1 MIDALNDVIKLR
13 VEEVL
18 KSHFKATPE
27 DFNAATFAIMKE
39 LSTVGGNLDKMLESG
54 EGVHNLITF
63 GSTTEEGQA
72 ELTEQLTRELTS
84 SDNTIK
90 IINTDEGEG

>member
-1 MIDALNDVIKLR
+1 MIDALNDVIKLK

-54 EGVHNLITF
+54 EGVLNLI
-63 GSTTEEGQA
+63 GDRTEEGQT
-72 ELTEQLTRELTS
+72 ELTEQLTRELTNS
-84 SDNTIK
+84 GNTIK
-90 IINTDEGEG
+90 IINTDEDEG